1 MFLTEKNL
9 AEEPA
14 CFMSDKTSLIDIIHT
29 NKPRSFQK
37 TQSFVTGLSDFHE
50 LVVLRSY
57 YKKLPPKNT
66 LNVKRFEK
74 DMFFETWRVG

>member
-1 MFLTEKNL
+1 
-9 AEEPA
+9 
-14 CFMSDKTSLIDIIHT
+14 MSDKTSLIDIIHT

-66 LNVKRFEK
+66 LYRNVKRFEK
-74 DMFFETWRVG
+74 DLFFETWRVG